1 MGNLM
6 LGRFAFLLACCGLL
20 FAQDIAHLSQ
30 LVKEN
35 PTNEKARV
43 ELAGALADSNRRGE
57 AIAQFQE
64 ALRLKPDDPDA
75 HSGLGIVL
83 LETGDVAGATGHLD
97 RALKLYG
104 HTSDAAY
111 TMYVRA
117 RIYSRQNDTKKA
129 AALLT
134 DAVTLRPDLAEAWS
148 DLGLAR
154 KALLDDKG
162 ALQAFRRAAELN
174 PSDAVAQY
182 RLGDE
187 YLHQNQPRFALECLE
202 KAYRLNPQDQ
212 STLNALQMALRR
224 EGKVQEANQI
234 RQKLAELLVARD
246 RANQN
251 AVAAIKINNE
261 GASLEKAGDLN
272 GAVEKYRE
280 ALNLDPEHVGIRVNY
295 AIALLRTGQW
305 TEGLNQLH
313 EAGRRDPNNAKIKAA
328 LKDALS
334 QAPPDLIPNWDSNR

>member
-1 MGNLM
+1 MSF
-6 LGRFAFLLACCGLL
+6 RFALLFASCRFLLA
-20 FAQDIAHLSQ
+20 QPDIAHLSQ
-30 LVKEN
+30 TVKEN
-35 PTNEKARV
+35 PTNEQARV
-43 ELAGALADSNRRGE
+43 ELAAALADSNRRDE
-57 AIAQFQE
+57 AITQFEE
-64 ALRLKPDDPDA
+64 ALRLKPNDPDA

-83 LETGDVAGATGHLD
+83 LETGDVAGATQHLD
-97 RALKLYG
+97 RALQLYR
-104 HTSDAAY
+104 HTPDAAY

-134 DAVTLRPDLAEAWS
+134 SAVTLRPDLAEAWS

-187 YLHQNQPRFALECLE
+187 YLHQNQPRLAAECLE

-234 RQKLAELLVARD
+234 KQKLAELLVARD

-251 AVAAIKINNE
+251 AVAAIKLNNE
-261 GASLEKAGDLN
+261 GASLEKAGNLPA
-272 GAVEKYRE
+272 AVEKYRE
-280 ALNLDPEHVGIRVNY
+280 ALNLYPEHVGIRVNY

-313 EAGRRDPNNAKIKAA
+313 EAGLRDPGNAKIQAA

-334 QAPPDLIPNWDSNR
+334 QAPPNLIPHWASNR